1 MKEISI
7 FQIRSN
13 HKWETQEPDVEELHE
28 PDADESNEPKVFPNF
43 MMCKYYSKLNKR
55 KSKNLKSNETQ
66 RGVGREVEQQLWEWQ
81 NGGLHIKAEQRD
93 MDVRSGLRAQLWFG
107 SGSMGCTAWL
117 TVYDICGEQY
127 PCKQRGATWWG

>member
-1 MKEISI
+1 MLHGNNSATLKSKMKEILI

-66 RGVGREVEQQLWEWQ
+66 RGVGWEVNSNYE
-81 NGGLHIKAEQRD
+81 NGKMVVCTSRLDNETWMCEAGLEHSCGLVV
-93 MDVRSGLRAQLWFG
+93 VRWVVQHG
-107 SGSMGCTAWL
+107 
-117 TVYDICGEQY
+117 
-127 PCKQRGATWWG
+127 